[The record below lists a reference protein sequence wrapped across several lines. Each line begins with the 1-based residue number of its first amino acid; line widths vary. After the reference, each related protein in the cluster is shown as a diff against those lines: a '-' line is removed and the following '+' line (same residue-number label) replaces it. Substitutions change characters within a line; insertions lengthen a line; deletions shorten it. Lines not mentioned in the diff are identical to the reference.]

1 MNPCPCGYRGSRA
14 NDCRCDGHEICGEIV
29 GSAARPHRSARH
41 RRAHY
46 VCRDGRF
53 GRHRVVA
60 GDSDAGRGC
69 ACNAEIAAADVR
81 AVCRLD
87 TESMQ
92 LLENAMTRGSVSARA
107 FDRVARFARTI
118 ADLADSPAITRAH
131 VAEALLY
138 RSVDRSTRSAA

>member
-1 MNPCPCGYRGSRA
+1 
-14 NDCRCDGHEICGEIV
+14 
-29 GSAARPHRSARH
+29 
-41 RRAHY
+41 
-46 VCRDGRF
+46 
-53 GRHRVVA
+53 
-60 GDSDAGRGC
+60 
-69 ACNAEIAAADVR
+69 
-81 AVCRLD
+81 
-87 TESMQ
+87 MQ